1 MRESCVGVSLGGG
14 MIRNSFLGQQSIYA
28 EGSGKTRSREV
39 EVDQKQQQKKITPHQ
54 QQLSARCLATW
65 LATFTQVFRQPIE
78 EMAAAAYRETLA
90 SYSAEQI
97 ERGCRECLRTCKF
110 FPKPAEIIEGMRP
123 KQEIGD
129 YAPSCGLLAE
139 PPLDEKTKLELLAEI
154 RGKLKKMPKTSR
166 IVVVTDEMRAKIEAQ
181 KRKLGA

>member
-1 MRESCVGVSLGGG
+1 
-14 MIRNSFLGQQSIYA
+14 
-28 EGSGKTRSREV
+28 
-39 EVDQKQQQKKITPHQ
+39 
-54 QQLSARCLATW
+54 
-65 LATFTQVFRQPIE
+65 
-78 EMAAAAYRETLA
+78 MAAAAYRETLA

-129 YAPSCGLLAE
+129 YAPSVCGLLAE
-139 PPLDEKTKLELLAEI
+139 PPLDEKTKQELLAEI
-154 RGKLKKMPKTSR
+154 RGKMKKMPKTSR
-166 IVVVTDEMRAKIEAQ
+166 LVVVTDEMRAYIGEQ